1 MSFLK
6 KNNKCFPITSFHE
19 TDNVFEKIDLHEPSR
34 MPEEGWIHT
43 CVSCGLYT
51 ASTILFTR
59 SNYINK
65 NCEFWFYLCKYCK
78 NTISNDVKE
87 YILFSKKCSKMIR
100 KYKIENLKIN
110 IDDEINKKIHHVVT
124 NQGHT
129 DLEAELPDI
138 SIS

>member
-6 KNNKCFPITSFHE
+6 KNNKCFPITSFHD
-19 TDNVFEKIDLHEPSR
+19 TDKVFEKIDLHEPSR

-43 CVSCGLYT
+43 CVSCALYT

-65 NCEFWFYLCKYCK
+65 SCEFWFYLCKYCK

-87 YILFSKKCSKMIR
+87 YILFSKKCNKMIR

-110 IDDEINKKIHHVVT
+110 IDDEINKKIHHVVN